1 MRTRV
6 AKLAFNR
13 GLVSRLGLARAD
25 IKRLAMAA
33 ETQTNWVSRVLGSM
47 MIRPGL
53 GYIGASYGNAFA
65 RYIPFEFSAS
75 DKAQLELTASLMRV
89 RIDDALVTRGS
100 VSSAV
105 ANGTFTTNLNSWTD
119 SDETGGTSAWV
130 TGGYMGLTGNGTA
143 AAIRDQTVTV
153 AAADQGD
160 EHALRIIIQRGPVIL
175 RVGSTAGGDEYIT
188 ETELAT
194 GTHSLTFTPTG
205 GFRIRFMSRLKRQV
219 LVDSVAVEASGV
231 MTLPTPWVEA
241 DLRKVRYDQS
251 GDIIFCAC
259 AGYTQRKIERRSTT
273 SWSVVQYLPTDGP
286 FRTEN
291 IGPITITPSAL
302 SGNIT
307 LTASSALFKSTMAP
321 STNNAGALLSIT
333 SDGQR
338 VEALNTAAQN
348 TFTSAIRVTGVDAS
362 RVFSLII
369 VDLTATG
376 STVTLQRSLESD
388 TGPWE
393 DVTTYTTDQTITYDD
408 GLDNQIAWYRLGIKT
423 GDYVAGSVDMTLDY
437 ALGSITG
444 VVRLTAFSSAT
455 SVSAEV
461 ITDLGDTAATDIWA
475 EGVWSDRLGWPSAV
489 ALAEGRMCWSGK
501 DQFLGSISDAF
512 DGFDPEFEGD
522 AGPIQRS
529 IGSGPVDTIQWM
541 IAIGR
546 LILGGEA
553 AEISCRSSSLDEPL
567 TPTNFNPK
575 KASTQGSAAV
585 QAVAI
590 DDRAVY
596 VQRGGSRVY
605 ELAFNGESLD
615 YASTNLSALVP
626 DIGSPQI
633 VAMAVQRQPDTR
645 IHFVRSDGTA
655 ALLTYDKVEQVLCW
669 SEVETDGDI
678 EDVCVLGADAADEED
693 SVYYSVKRT
702 INAATVRYLE
712 KWALESECRGDAQLC
727 KLADSFVTY
736 TGVATATITA
746 AHLAGEEVV
755 VWADGEDVGTD
766 TDGTQ
771 IYTLNGSGQATLTAT
786 VTNYVVGLA
795 YSASYKSAKLVE
807 LMQQAGGSLTDT
819 QMLKGLAL
827 ILADV
832 HAQGIKYG
840 HSLTESE
847 MNNLPLTK
855 DGTDVNVDAV
865 HTDYVTEKIT
875 MPGGWSADARLCLL
889 AKAPRPVTVL
899 AALAELEHHG

>member
-13 GLVSRLGLARAD
+13 GLCSRLGLARAD

-53 GYIGASYGNAFA
+53 GYIGASASNAFA

-75 DKAQLELTASLMRV
+75 DKAQLELTASLLRV
-89 RIDDALVTRGS
+89 RVSDALITRGS

-105 ANGTFTTNLNSWTD
+105 ANGTFTSNLTSWTD
-119 SDETGGTSAWV
+119 NDESGGTSAWV

-153 AAADQGD
+153 AAGDQGD

-194 GTHSLTFTPTG
+194 GTHSLAFTPTG
-205 GFRIRFMSRLKRQV
+205 DFRIRFMSRLKRQV

-231 MTLPTPWVEA
+231 MTLPTPWIEA
-241 DLRKVRYDQS
+241 DLRKIRYDQS

-259 AGYTQRKIERRSTT
+259 AGYTQRKIERRATR

-291 IGPITITPSAL
+291 VGPITIASNAL
-302 SGNIT
+302 SGNVT
-307 LTASSALFKSTMAP
+307 LTASAALFKSTMAP

-338 VEALNTAAQN
+338 VESLNVAAQN
-348 TFTSAIRVTGVDAS
+348 TFTSAIRVTGVDSS
-362 RVFSLII
+362 RVFSIII
-369 VDLTATG
+369 VDLSATG
-376 STVTLQRSLESD
+376 STATLQRSLESD
-388 TGPWE
+388 AGPWE
-393 DVTTYTTDQTITYDD
+393 DVTTYTTDQTITFDD

-423 GDYVAGSVDMTLDY
+423 GGYVAGTIDFTLDY

-444 VVRLTAFSSAT
+444 TVRITAYASAT

-475 EGVWSDRLGWPSAV
+475 EGVWSDRRGWPSAV
-489 ALAEGRMCWSGK
+489 AFAEGRLCWAGK

-529 IGSGPVDTIQWM
+529 IGPGPVDTIQWM
-541 IAIGR
+541 LALGR

-575 KASTQGSAAV
+575 KASTQGSANV
-585 QAVAI
+585 QAADV
-590 DDRAVY
+590 DDRGIFVD
-596 VQRGGSRVY
+596 RSGSKVY
-605 ELAFNGESLD
+605 ELAFGNETLD
-615 YASTNLSALVP
+615 YASTHLSALVP
-626 DIGSPQI
+626 DIGLPQI
-633 VAMAVQRQPDTR
+633 VALGVQRRPDTR

-669 SEVETDGDI
+669 SEVETDGTI
-678 EDVCVLGADAADEED
+678 EDVCVLGAAAGDEED
-693 SVYYSVKRT
+693 AVYYSVKRT

-712 KWALESECRGDAQLC
+712 KWALESQCRGATLC
-727 KLADSFVTY
+727 RLADSFVTY
-736 TGVATATITA
+736 TGAATATITA
-746 AHLAGEEVV
+746 AHLAGENVV
-755 VWADGEDVGTD
+755 VWADGDDVGTSS
-766 TDGTQ
+766 TGTQ
-771 IYTLNGSGQATLTAT
+771 TYTLNGSGQATLAAA
-786 VTNYVVGLA
+786 VTNYVVGLP
-795 YSASYKSAKLVE
+795 YSASYKSSKLVE
-807 LMQQAGGSLTDT
+807 LMQTAGGSLTDT
-819 QMLKGLAL
+819 QLLKGLAL

-832 HAQGIKYG
+832 HAQGLKYG
-840 HSLTESE
+840 NTLTESE

-855 DGTDVNVDAV
+855 DGTNVDVDAV

-875 MPGGWSADARLCLL
+875 MPGGWSVDARLCLL